1 MAERKP
7 NPNRDAHGLPL
18 CSQDDCAC
26 YDGKRCSALGFR
38 PDRFCEPA
46 LVEIVEER
54 DALKA
59 RVGEMER
66 RPGPLEHATRM
77 AAMQGKTL
85 GAGGVLAALIAGQ
98 PRPEATTIE
107 QAPPEDLLDRIT
119 PEGGCRH
126 TRRSLRPDP
135 HGNPVATCIDCG
147 DDLS

>member
-1 MAERKP
+1 MHFR
-7 NPNRDAHGLPL
+7 HG
-18 CSQDDCAC
+18 
-26 YDGKRCSALGFR
+26 
-38 PDRFCEPA
+38 A

-54 DALKA
+54 DALKV
-59 RVGEMER
+59 RVGELER

-98 PRPEATTIE
+98 PRPEAATIE

-135 HGNPVATCIDCG
+135 HGNPVTTCIDCG